1 MSAYGRMGAGAV
13 AAGSALIILQMLF
26 WFYAQPVIWTSGGT
40 TAEGQVISFFLL
52 ESVCLLLI
60 VLGSYSLY
68 RGLEP
73 AARRADGRW
82 SAVEV
87 LLNAVKSRRDVRIGV
102 TVGILYAIFYSVVS
116 SVIVYQPSV
125 EFAQAYGATSTSWSA
140 VACCGSYGT
149 IPMIVVYLLPQLHLG
164 LQLVPLDLLLLV
176 VVPILIAFNF
186 AVASFAFRNRPMG
199 SRRMWLSGFGA
210 AVALFTSCPTCA
222 GDFLGGSLG
231 GLAATSLAVALA
243 PYQLAFVLV
252 SLPVLLLSPLL
263 VARSISKSLQDGCR
277 IDTERGL
284 GG

>member
-1 MSAYGRMGAGAV
+1 MKPIGAYGRIGAAAV
-13 AAGSALIILQMLF
+13 AAGSTLVLLQMLI
-26 WFYAQPVIWTSGGT
+26 WFYSQTVIWTDGET
-40 TAEGQVISFFLL
+40 TAGGQVARFFLL

-73 AARRADGRW
+73 SVGRADGRW
-82 SAVEV
+82 SAAEV
-87 LLNAVKSRRDVRIGV
+87 LVNAVKSRRDVRIGV
-102 TVGILYAIFYSVVS
+102 AVGILYAIFYAVVS
-116 SVIVYQPSV
+116 SMIVYQPSV
-125 EFAQAYGATSTSWSA
+125 DFAQAYGATSTSWSA

-176 VVPILIAFNF
+176 VVPILVAFNF

-222 GDFLGGSLG
+222 GYFLGSSLG
-231 GLAATSLAVALA
+231 GLAAASLAVALS
-243 PYQLAFVLV
+243 PYQLAFVVV
-252 SLPVLLLSPLL
+252 SIPVLLLSPLL
-263 VARSISKSLQDGCR
+263 VARNISKGLQDGCG
-277 IDTERGL
+277 IDGR
-284 GG
+284 